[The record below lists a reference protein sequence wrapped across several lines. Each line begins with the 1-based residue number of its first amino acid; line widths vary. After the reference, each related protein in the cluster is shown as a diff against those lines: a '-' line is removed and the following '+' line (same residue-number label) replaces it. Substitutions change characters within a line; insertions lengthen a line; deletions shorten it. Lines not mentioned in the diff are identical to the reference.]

1 MVRERLVTKYKLSV
15 IRMLTSED
23 LLCNISM
30 TVDTLHCVTK
40 IAKRIVLQC
49 FQTHKKLNM

>member
-1 MVRERLVTKYKLSV
+1 MVRDRLVTKYKLSV

-23 LLCNISM
+23 LLYNISM
-30 TVDTLHCVTK
+30 TVDTLYCVTK